1 MNDFGPIFR
10 TLLRNKLGAL
20 LIALQI
26 ALTLAVVT
34 NAAYIIG
41 QRADDVARPSGLD
54 EANTAIF
61 HTTLFDSNVDQQ
73 QLRRDDLDA
82 LRNLPGV
89 VAAVP
94 IQSVPISGSGWGE
107 DYYTTPEMTSDESI
121 NFGMFM
127 VDEHG
132 LDTLDLE
139 MLGGRNF
146 RPEEMTLRSLE
157 SFESPRVTIVSQ
169 ALADALFPDGDALG
183 KTVYD
188 EPNGEKPMEIIGI
201 YDHMQNAWP
210 HSDNVNRTALIPAY
224 ANFGGQMMYLVRAEP
239 GQRDAVMAAG
249 EAYLAKNRSR
259 IVEHVRSYEE
269 QKRRT
274 YDGDIAMI
282 TLMSAV
288 ITVLAAVTGLGIVG
302 LAWFS
307 VTQRRKQI
315 GTRRA
320 LGATR
325 LDIVRYFMVENWMI
339 TSIGIVIGIVGAV
352 TLNWFLRVQHRARAA
367 LVPAGRHG
375 RALAARPTRRVAAG
389 PPRGQHSAG
398 PRYTQRLKRQRG
410 RRVAFGSCA
419 APPLQSILP
428 GYCNASQSAT
438 LSGTMRSMGIS
449 PARLSEVIS

>member
-34 NAAYIIG
+34 NAAFIIS
-41 QRADDVARPSGLD
+41 QRANDVARPSGLD

-61 HTTLFDSNVDQQ
+61 TTTLFDSNIDQQ

-82 LRNLPGV
+82 LRSLPGV

-107 DYYTTPEMTSDESI
+107 NYYTTPEMTSDEAV

-132 LDTLDLE
+132 LESLDLD
-139 MLGGRNF
+139 LLAGRNF
-146 RPEEMTLRSLE
+146 RPEEMTLRSLD
-157 SFESPRVTIVSQ
+157 SFEFPRVTIVSQ
-169 ALADALFPDGDALG
+169 ALADAMFPDGDALG
-183 KTVYD
+183 QTVYD
-188 EPNGEKPMEIIGI
+188 EPNGEKPIEIIGI

-210 HSDNVNRTALIPAY
+210 HSDNVDRTALIPALG
-224 ANFGGQMMYLVRAEP
+224 NFGGKMTYLVRAEP
-239 GQRDAVMAAG
+239 GQRDSVMAAS
-249 EAYLAKNRSR
+249 ETYLSQNRSR
-259 IVEHVRSYEE
+259 LIEHVRSYEE

-274 YDGDIAMI
+274 YGGDIAMI
-282 TLMSAV
+282 KLMSAV
-288 ITVLAAVTGLGIVG
+288 ILVLAAVTGLGIVG
-302 LAWFS
+302 LAWFG

-325 LDIVRYFMVENWMI
+325 FDIMRYFMVENWMI
-339 TSIGIVIGIVGAV
+339 TSFGIVIGTAGAI
-352 TLNWFLRVQHRARAA
+352 TLNWFLDTEYNTGRVPLWYLPLGTVALWLLGQLAVLLPARRAA
-367 LVPAGRHG
+367 GIPP
-375 RALAARPTRRVAAG
+375 ALATRSV
-389 PPRGQHSAG
+389 
-398 PRYTQRLKRQRG
+398 
-410 RRVAFGSCA
+410 
-419 APPLQSILP
+419 
-428 GYCNASQSAT
+428 
-438 LSGTMRSMGIS
+438 
-449 PARLSEVIS
+449 